1 MPLTTTTSTLSC
13 STCQV
18 SFETVQEQ
26 RQHAKSELQLV
37 YLCRI
42 GSSNSN
48 KRISIENLRRK
59 VADLGINTLPSSD
72 TYQASGSNHRSQ
84 SPNDKSSESDS
95 GSDREVSQDDMPEF
109 VPENCIFCSHQA
121 SDIDDNLAH
130 MKTTHSL
137 VIPFQDNLVV
147 EPATLI
153 WYLHFVIFGY
163 HECILCG
170 TRRRTVEGVQQHMLD
185 KGHCRFEMS
194 DEMMEFYDVEGLNSH
209 STQSLVRPDE
219 DSIRLPSG
227 KILSHRSQTAS
238 SSRPRIT
245 NQSTSAEEPVAI
257 PGAPPSDAL
266 TNRGRKETAM
276 ATQLSRL
283 SVKDQ
288 QSLIHLSAPQQRSLL
303 AQRKKELETARRSER
318 RMRIRMDRHSN
329 KATVEHGRPW
339 QSYLSI

>member
-1 MPLTTTTSTLSC
+1 MPLTTTSTLSC

-18 SFETVQEQ
+18 SFETLQEQ

-37 YLCRI
+37 CLYHIERI
-42 GSSNSN
+42 NSN
-48 KRISIENLRRK
+48 KWISIENLRRK

-72 TYQASGSNHRSQ
+72 SYQASSSKNRSQ
-84 SPNDKSSESDS
+84 SPNEQYSESDS
-95 GSDREVSQDDMPEF
+95 GSDHEVDQDDMPEF
-109 VPENCIFCSHQA
+109 EPEKCIFCSHQA

-130 MKTTHSL
+130 MKTTHGL
-137 VIPFQDNLVV
+137 AIPYQENLVV
-147 EPATLI
+147 GPATLI

-209 STQSLVRPDE
+209 STQDLVRPDE

-238 SSRPRIT
+238 SIRPRI
-245 NQSTSAEEPVAI
+245 NQSTSAEQEPAAI

-288 QSLIHLSAPQQRSLL
+288 QSLIHLTAPQQRSLL
-303 AQRKKELETARRSER
+303 AQRKKELETAKRSER
-318 RMRIRMDRHSN
+318 RMRIRMDKHSN

>member
-1 MPLTTTTSTLSC
+1 MPLTTLSC

-18 SFETVQEQ
+18 SFETLQEQ
-26 RQHAKSELQLV
+26 RQHAKSE
-37 YLCRI
+37 
-42 GSSNSN
+42 SH
-48 KRISIENLRRK
+48 IENLRRK
-59 VADLGINTLPSSD
+59 VADLGIGTFPSSD
-72 TYQASGSNHRSQ
+72 SYQPSSSSNRPQ
-84 SPNDKSSESDS
+84 TPDDKSESDS
-95 GSDREVSQDDMPEF
+95 GNEHEVNEDGMPEF
-109 VPENCIFCSHQA
+109 EPENCIFCSHRA
-121 SDIDDNLAH
+121 ADINDNLAH

-137 VIPFQDNLVV
+137 TIPYQSNLVV

-209 STQSLVRPDE
+209 STQDFVRPDE
-219 DSIRLPSG
+219 DSMRLPSG

-238 SSRPRIT
+238 SSRPRI
-245 NQSTSAEEPVAI
+245 NQSTSSDQEPAAI
-257 PGAPPSDAL
+257 PGVAPSDAL

-288 QSLIHLSAPQQRSLL
+288 RSLIHLTAPQQRSLL
-303 AQRKKELETARRSER
+303 AQRKKEIETARRAER
-318 RMRIRMDRHSN
+318 RVRIRMDRHSN

>member
-1 MPLTTTTSTLSC
+1 MPLTTTSTLSC

-26 RQHAKSELQLV
+26 RQHAKSELH
-37 YLCRI
+37 
-42 GSSNSN
+42 
-48 KRISIENLRRK
+48 IENLRRK

-72 TYQASGSNHRSQ
+72 TYQAPSSNHRSQ

-95 GSDREVSQDDMPEF
+95 GSDREVNQDEMPEF

-137 VIPFQDNLVV
+137 TIPFQDNLVV

-209 STQSLVRPDE
+209 STQDLVRPDE

-245 NQSTSAEEPVAI
+245 NQSTSTDQEPAAI
-257 PGAPPSDAL
+257 PGAPPTDAL